1 MLIQLDSLNNKYT
14 ELENLMAQPEVAT
27 DPERLH
33 ALAKERAGME
43 HLVSLYRK
51 YKEVSINLEKTEAML
66 DSPLEPDM
74 EELIKEEVVQ
84 LRVRQESLEN
94 EIKVAILP
102 KDPNGDKN
110 VIMEIR
116 GGTGGQ
122 EAAIFAAD
130 LYRMYYKYA
139 ALNNWNVE
147 VIDRSEG
154 DKGGLKEIVF
164 EVRGKGVF
172 SRLKYERGVHRVQ
185 RVPVTEASGRVHT
198 STATVAVM
206 PEAEEVEL
214 TINPE
219 DLKMDFFHSSGA
231 GGQNVNKVETAVRL
245 THIPSGITATCQDE
259 RSQLKNRI
267 KAMAVL
273 RARLKDQE
281 DRKREEEL
289 SKERR
294 SQLGTGDRSEKIRTY
309 NVLQDRLTDHRINL
323 TLHNLP
329 GILEGQLDPLIDQL
343 QSHEQASQLQ
353 GQLV

>member
-1 MLIQLDSLNNKYT
+1 
-14 ELENLMAQPEVAT
+14 
-27 DPERLH
+27 
-33 ALAKERAGME
+33 
-43 HLVSLYRK
+43 
-51 YKEVSINLEKTEAML
+51 
-66 DSPLEPDM
+66 
-74 EELIKEEVVQ
+74 

-110 VIMEIR
+110 VIIEIR